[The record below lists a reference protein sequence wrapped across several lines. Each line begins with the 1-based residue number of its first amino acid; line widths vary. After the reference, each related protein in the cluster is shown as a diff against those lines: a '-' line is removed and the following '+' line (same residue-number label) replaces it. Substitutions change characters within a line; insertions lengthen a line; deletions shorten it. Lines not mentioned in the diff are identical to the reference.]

1 MAKTKIKK
9 VLSLSLDGHSD
20 TVLHP
25 VPIPKVCLSACASVF
40 DYIYVYINLSTVM
53 FVYLEDVIVSVYM
66 NLLIVTRS
74 DYMGIDIFALV

>member
-1 MAKTKIKK
+1 MGE
-9 VLSLSLDGHSD
+9 LSK
-20 TVLHP
+20 VLHP
-25 VPIPKVCLSACASVF
+25 VPIPKVCLAVSASIS

-53 FVYLEDVIVSVYM
+53 FVYLDHVIVSVYM